1 MVTEK
6 RKHQRID
13 TLNLLS
19 YVCLDENNQRLEE
32 GMGRTLDISQGGI
45 LMETHVRIESKYI
58 ILMAVGFEDELIDI
72 KGEVVYC
79 REGASKMYESG
90 VSFLEVDEK
99 VNHIV
104 KELVEVFNQDK
115 TNSAAP

>member
-6 RKHQRID
+6 REHERIS

-19 YVCLDENNQRLEE
+19 YSCLDENSNHLDQ

-45 LMETHVRIESKYI
+45 LMETHIRVECKYI
-58 ILMAVGFEDELIDI
+58 VFMAMGFEEELIDI

-79 REGASKMYESG
+79 REGVPGMFESG
-90 VSFLEVDEK
+90 VRFLETNEK
-99 VNHIV
+99 MNQII
-104 KELVEVFNQDK
+104 KELVRVFEEEKSQ
-115 TNSAAP
+115 S